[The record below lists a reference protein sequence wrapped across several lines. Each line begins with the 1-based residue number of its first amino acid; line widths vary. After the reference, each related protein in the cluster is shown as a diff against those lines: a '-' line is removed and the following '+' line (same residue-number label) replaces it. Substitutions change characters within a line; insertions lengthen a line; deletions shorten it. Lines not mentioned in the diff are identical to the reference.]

1 MDRGA
6 WQAAVHGVTKVRSD
20 LATKQ
25 QQQQFFLCF
34 GLVVGYVC
42 VCIYVYTYVCMCVYV
57 SVYMCMC
64 VHVCVCVCVF
74 SLKEHN

>member
-6 WQAAVHGVTKVRSD
+6 WQAAVHGVTKVRYD

-25 QQQQFFLCF
+25 HQQQFFLCF
-34 GLVVGYVC
+34 GLVVAYVG
-42 VCIYVYTYVCMCVYV
+42 VCIYVYTYVCICVCACMCVY
-57 SVYMCMC
+57 
-64 VHVCVCVCVF
+64 VCVCVF

>member
-6 WQAAVHGVTKVRSD
+6 WQAAVHGVTKVRPD
-20 LATKQ
+20 LAAKQ

-42 VCIYVYTYVCMCVYV
+42 VCIYVYTYVC
-57 SVYMCMC
+57 
-64 VHVCVCVCVF
+64 VCVCVCLCICVCACMCVC
-74 SLKEHN
+74 SL